1 MKDSQK
7 HVIDSPDT
15 FGKLIKA
22 RRRHLGMSQ
31 EMLASVCGIPQPN
44 LSRIETGRSVANL
57 ETCLR
62 LCATLG
68 VDLVGV
74 VRQ

>member
-1 MKDSQK
+1 MNDKQQ
-7 HVIDSPDT
+7 HVIDSPDA
-15 FGKLIKA
+15 FGALIKT

-44 LSRIETGRSVANL
+44 LSRIEAGRSGANM
-57 ETCLR
+57 ETCLQ

-68 VDLVGV
+68 IDLVGV
-74 VRQ
+74 IRQ

>member
-1 MKDSQK
+1 MKDRHQNI
-7 HVIDSPDT
+7 IDSPDA
-15 FGKLIKA
+15 FGMLVKS

-44 LSRIETGRSVANL
+44 LSRIENGRSVATL
-57 ETCLR
+57 GTCLR
-62 LCATLG
+62 LCAQLG